1 MIEYFRYRS
10 TTLILST
17 CLALNGCD
25 SSNEV
30 VVQRRPRPVATRT
43 LIQQIPPNAAL
54 VTASAAAWKTEELGF
69 EVSGRVEFVV
79 DQNAEIECRTRDA
92 SGNLILAGTPI
103 ARIESERYELAVATA
118 KAAVT
123 RAEQDLAVAQTD
135 LDQTIPAQI
144 DAANASVE
152 LARVE
157 YDRSKR
163 LRAQNAGSQSNLDSA
178 KASFQ
183 NAAAELK
190 QLIAAEKSQKAQIES
205 YTSAVLQAQ
214 QDLRDAERDLEDCTL
229 YSSFR
234 GKVAES
240 SVVPGSVVSA
250 GAPVVTLQMMDP
262 IKVEL
267 EVSGEQS
274 RKLQRTQALPVYVTM
289 PDGSVQVTD
298 GFLHQIDPSADELTR
313 TFTLTIL
320 VLNQTLAKT
329 ATTNVATTQD
339 IWRLDLPFIPGAN
352 PGDLYVEES
361 SILTDDQG
369 AYLWQITN
377 ATIQRRS
384 SKNSVFDVRKLR
396 VTPGEVK
403 VPYLGELIFQQI
415 QVQDEQFD
423 PSKNLVVGK
432 LSVDGMKANQWNGNQ
447 VLLDSV
453 NRWMLRPGDL
463 VKVDLSGGASPSG
476 LFVPM
481 DAISR
486 KSGKTSIFVIDS
498 SGETSVARRVPVD
511 VASGELESTAS
522 SLRRIEPIGDVALE
536 GMQYVTKGSHF
547 LIDGETVSVVA
558 DSEAGE

>member
-1 MIEYFRYRS
+1 
-10 TTLILST
+10 
-17 CLALNGCD
+17 
-25 SSNEV
+25 
-30 VVQRRPRPVATRT
+30 
-43 LIQQIPPNAAL
+43 
-54 VTASAAAWKTEELGF
+54 LGF

-79 DQNAEIECRTRDA
+79 DQNAEIEGRTSDA
-92 SGNLILAGTPI
+92 SGKLIIAGTPI
-103 ARIESERYELAVATA
+103 ARIESERYELAVANA
-118 KAAVT
+118 KAAVA
-123 RAEQDLAVAQTD
+123 RAEQDLVVAQTD
-135 LDQTIPAQI
+135 LDETIPAQI
-144 DAANASVE
+144 EAANASIE

-163 LRAQNAGSQSNLDSA
+163 LRAQNAGSQGDLDTA
-178 KASFQ
+178 KANFQ

-190 QLIAAEKSQKAQIES
+190 QLIASEKSQKAQIES

-214 QDLRDAERDLEDCTL
+214 QNLRDAERDLEDCTL

-234 GKVAES
+234 GKVAETL
-240 SVVPGSVVSA
+240 VVPGSLVSA
-250 GAPVVTLQMMDP
+250 GAPVVRLQMMDP

-289 PDGSVQVTD
+289 PDGGVQVTE

-320 VLNQTLAKT
+320 VLNQPLTNTTTSSVAKT
-329 ATTNVATTQD
+329 RDV
-339 IWRLDLPFIPGAN
+339 WRLDLPFIPGAQ

-377 ATIQRRS
+377 VTIQSRS
-384 SKNSVFDVRKLR
+384 PESNVFDVRKLR
-396 VTPGEVK
+396 IRPGDAK
-403 VPYLGELIFQQI
+403 VPYLGELVFQQI
-415 QVQDEQFD
+415 QVEDEQFD
-423 PSKNLVVGK
+423 AAKNIVIGK
-432 LSVDGMKANQWNGNQ
+432 LYIDGMNPNQWEGDQ
-447 VLLDSV
+447 VLLDSL

-463 VKVDLSGGASPSG
+463 VKVDLSGGAAPSG

-486 KSGKTSIFVIDS
+486 KSGQTSIFVIDS
-498 SGETSVARRVPVD
+498 SGETSVARRVPIN
-511 VASGELESTAS
+511 VASGDMESTAS

-536 GMQYVTKGSHF
+536 GVQYVTKGAHF

-558 DSEAGE
+558 DSEADE